1 MTSTDGLPP
10 LTIPDDS
17 VRDPG
22 PITSKSSIN
31 PASSPQNVSLN
42 SNDAPTPRTIYANRK
57 AEREAT
63 SLQMMMHM
71 NAKKVKSIQSQVSVC
86 AGSLLARGL
95 DEGGACYMRL
105 YMYACMY

>member
-1 MTSTDGLPP
+1 MMH
-10 LTIPDDS
+10 
-17 VRDPG
+17 RRHFMHMM
-22 PITSKSSIN
+22 
-31 PASSPQNVSLN
+31 NVMHMM
-42 SNDAPTPRTIYANRK
+42 
-57 AEREAT
+57 
-63 SLQMMMHM
+63 QMMMHM